1 MEPENVG
8 VLVIMNKSNQK
19 VTFIRKNG
27 RIIPI
32 KDNRWKNTGV
42 SIHTKNAK
50 LTFQSRK
57 NTAGERAKRGAKTG
71 ALVGAIMGGIS
82 AIEPR
87 FNIAKAG
94 ILTAASAS
102 LGAAAFGGYSAA
114 FGKKTDSRLIATPIK
129 KRKNLNKKNK

>member
-1 MEPENVG
+1 MKN
-8 VLVIMNKSNQK
+8 NSNQK

-42 SIHTKNAK
+42 SIQTKKGK

-71 ALVGAIMGGIS
+71 ALVGAVVGGIS

-94 ILTAASAS
+94 ILTGAGAS
-102 LGAAAFGGYSAA
+102 LGAVAFGGFSAA
-114 FGKKTDSRLIATPIK
+114 FGRKTDSRLIATPNK
-129 KRKNLNKKNK
+129 KRKNLKKKK